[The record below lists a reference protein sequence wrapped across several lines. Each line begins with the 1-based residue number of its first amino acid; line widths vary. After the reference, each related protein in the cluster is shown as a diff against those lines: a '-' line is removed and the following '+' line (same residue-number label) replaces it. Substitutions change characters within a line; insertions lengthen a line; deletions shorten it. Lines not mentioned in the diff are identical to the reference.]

1 VVTTLIEPYN
11 YFMNIT
17 LEPDLMTAIID
28 HAKTTLPEEAC
39 GLVVI
44 QPPHSMRFLPLPN
57 ALRSEIAYDIDPA
70 LLASTFR
77 QLRESRE
84 ELFAIF
90 HSHPKGPAHPS
101 KHDLE
106 RAFYPEVAHI
116 IVSLADPERPQIRA
130 FRIIEGEA
138 FEIELH
144 AIV

>member
-1 VVTTLIEPYN
+1 
-11 YFMNIT
+11 MNIT
-17 LEPDLMTAIID
+17 LGPDLMKAMID
-28 HAKTTLPEEAC
+28 HARTTFPEEAC

-44 QPPHSMRFLPLPN
+44 RPPHMMRFLPLAN
-57 ALRSEIAYDIDPA
+57 SLRSETAYDIDPA
-70 LLASTFR
+70 LLVSTFR
-77 QLRESRE
+77 QLRESHE
-84 ELFAIF
+84 ELLAIF

-101 KHDLE
+101 KLDLE